1 MIHAVLTIDDVASE
15 NTPALVEYLRKNKIP
30 ALLFGLG
37 ENIEKY
43 YDEAIY
49 ALQEGFII
57 GNHTYSHPSC
67 SALSMEEVVEE
78 IEKCEKVLDD
88 LYLDAGVER
97 HWKPFRFPYGDK
109 GGDKKDAIQSY
120 LADHGFHKVK
130 DTQITYPWW
139 HERGLD
145 RDIDTFWTYGFREYD
160 IRPGSS
166 YTKECVMR
174 DMDDP
179 NPFDSVPLFDEG
191 AHHLLL
197 LHAHDE
203 TEAMW
208 PGYYRTMLGHLLDRG
223 VVFEKPEFFE
233 AKV

>member
-1 MIHAVLTIDDVASE
+1 MFHAVLTIDDIASK
-15 NTPALVEYLRKNKIP
+15 NTPALVDYLTEQGIP
-30 ALLFGLG
+30 AILFGLG
-37 ENIEKY
+37 QNIERNY
-43 YDEAIY
+43 EEAIY
-49 ALQEGFII
+49 ALQKGFLI
-57 GNHTYSHPSC
+57 GNHTYSHPGC
-67 SALSMEEVVEE
+67 SGLTLPEVIEE
-78 IEKCEKVLDD
+78 IERCEEVLDR
-88 LYLDAGVER
+88 LYRDAGVER
-97 HWKPFRFPYGDK
+97 IWRPFRFPYGDQR
-109 GGDKKDAIQSY
+109 GDEKEAIQKY

-139 HERGLD
+139 RDQGRD

-166 YTKECVMR
+166 YTREDVRR

-179 NPFDSVPLFDEG
+179 NPPGGTPLFQEG
-191 AHHLLL
+191 VHHLLL